1 MFDDYKI
8 IIYIVLAILYFLF
21 SGKKKSASK
30 NTPPINQ
37 NPEPRTT
44 PPLAEPKPVYKPKP
58 LLQNPVPEPQKQP
71 VPEPQP
77 FSLED
82 ILKEFDQT
90 LEEKSAEKTRQ
101 REEVKAKVQEQ
112 PVRKIVDYDEDIKEE
127 IQSLEIPSLL
137 KAKEN
142 VSEDEHF
149 TPYSLEEGKKSKYAA
164 MFKDP
169 ESIRAAFVASE
180 IFNRKY

>member
-1 MFDDYKI
+1 MDDYKI

-37 NPEPRTT
+37 NPEPRNT
-44 PPLAEPKPVYKPKP
+44 PPAAEPKPVFQKPKP
-58 LLQNPVPEPQKQP
+58 LRQNPVPEPKNQP
-71 VPEPQP
+71 APAPQP

-90 LEEKSAEKTRQ
+90 LEGKLAEKTRE

-112 PVRKIVDYDEDIKEE
+112 PVRKILDYDEDIKEE
-127 IQSLEIPSLL
+127 IQSMEIPSLV
-137 KAKEN
+137 KAKE
-142 VSEDEHF
+142 SASQEEHF
-149 TPYSLEEGKKSKYAA
+149 TPYSLDGGKRRKYAE

-169 ESIRAAFVASE
+169 ESIRAAFVAAE